1 MTLSHIV
8 VLLVWLDPV
17 ADPRMSPSPPAPPTL
32 PPPGRTSESPR
43 PRPRHPPDP
52 AAVQRAL
59 DRVDGA
65 GLAPA
70 ESGAGGSGNPPRVPR
85 LNDAP
90 PIDVLRA
97 AATALAL
104 AEPDRARSL
113 VQRAR
118 LAPWLP
124 EVRVRVDRRFGR
136 SESLD
141 VSPAPLADAP
151 PVSLDT
157 VDEVR
162 YEARAT
168 WDLSRLVFNPDEL
181 AAHAE
186 ALRMADVRREVESA
200 VIRLYFE
207 RRRLKV
213 EAVTTDGNDVASNLR
228 REARIEELE
237 AELDALTGGALLR
250 AMAGSRGFLP
260 SASPWP

>member
-8 VLLVWLDPV
+8 VLLVWLDAVP
-17 ADPRMSPSPPAPPTL
+17 DPRVSPLLL
-32 PPPGRTSESPR
+32 PPPPLPPPAGRSSESPR
-43 PRPRHPPDP
+43 PHPRHPPDP
-52 AAVQRAL
+52 AALQRA
-59 DRVDGA
+59 
-65 GLAPA
+65 
-70 ESGAGGSGNPPRVPR
+70 

-118 LAPWLP
+118 LAAWLP

-237 AELDALTGGALLR
+237 AELDALTGGAFLR
-250 AMAGSRGFLP
+250 ATAAGRGPLS

>member
-1 MTLSHIV
+1 MTLPHIV
-8 VLLVWLDPV
+8 AWLVVWLVCLDPIV
-17 ADPRMSPSPPAPPTL
+17 DPRIPVPPPPL
-32 PPPGRTSESPR
+32 PPPPRAAGEASR

-52 AAVQRAL
+52 VAL
-59 DRVDGA
+59 QHA
-65 GLAPA
+65 
-70 ESGAGGSGNPPRVPR
+70 
-85 LNDAP
+85 LNDGP

-104 AEPDRARSL
+104 AEPERARSL

-118 LAPWLP
+118 VAAWLP
-124 EVRVRVDRRFGR
+124 EVRFRVDRRFGR

-186 ALRMADVRREVESA
+186 ALRMADVRREVESM

-213 EAVTTDGNDVASNLR
+213 EAVTTDGNDMASNLR

-237 AELDALTGGALLR
+237 AELDALTGGAFLR
-250 AMAGSRGFLP
+250 ATAAVRGVPPPTLP
-260 SASPWP
+260 WR

>member
-1 MTLSHIV
+1 MTISHIV
-8 VLLVWLDPV
+8 VLLVCLDP
-17 ADPRMSPSPPAPPTL
+17 ADPRMPPPPPPPL
-32 PPPGRTSESPR
+32 PPPPR
-43 PRPRHPPDP
+43 SGEPSHPRPRHPPDP
-52 AAVQRAL
+52 IALQRAL
-59 DRVDGA
+59 GDG
-65 GLAPA
+65 
-70 ESGAGGSGNPPRVPR
+70 
-85 LNDAP
+85 P

-118 LAPWLP
+118 LAAWLP
-124 EVRVRVDRRFGR
+124 EVRFRVDRRFGR

-186 ALRMADVRREVESA
+186 ALRMADVRREVESL

-213 EAVTTDGNDVASNLR
+213 EAVTSDGNDVASNLR

-237 AELDALTGGALLR
+237 AELDALTGGAFLR
-250 AMAGSRGFLP
+250 ATAAARGALP

>member
-1 MTLSHIV
+1 SGSMTISHIL
-8 VLLVWLDPV
+8 VLLPLCLDPA
-17 ADPRMSPSPPAPPTL
+17 ADPRLVPPVGPPAG
-32 PPPGRTSESPR
+32 PPPPPRSGESPR
-43 PRPRHPPDP
+43 PRPRHPADP
-52 AAVQRAL
+52 AALQRVL
-59 DRVDGA
+59 T
-65 GLAPA
+65 A
-70 ESGAGGSGNPPRVPR
+70 E
-85 LNDAP
+85 P

-118 LAPWLP
+118 LAAWLP
-124 EVRVRVDRRFGR
+124 EVRFRVDRRFGR

-186 ALRMADVRREVESA
+186 A
-200 VIRLYFE
+200 
-207 RRRLKV
+207 
-213 EAVTTDGNDVASNLR
+213 
-228 REARIEELE
+228 
-237 AELDALTGGALLR
+237 
-250 AMAGSRGFLP
+250 
-260 SASPWP
+260 

>member
-8 VLLVWLDPV
+8 VLLVWLDPTS
-17 ADPRMSPSPPAPPTL
+17 DPRIPVPPLLPPAPGHL
-32 PPPGRTSESPR
+32 SDSPR
-43 PRPRHPPDP
+43 PHPRHPPDP
-52 AAVQRAL
+52 GALQRAL
-59 DRVDGA
+59 GDG
-65 GLAPA
+65 
-70 ESGAGGSGNPPRVPR
+70 
-85 LNDAP
+85 P

-118 LAPWLP
+118 LAAWLP

-237 AELDALTGGALLR
+237 AELDALTGGAFLR
-250 AMAGSRGFLP
+250 ATAAGRGPLP
-260 SASPWP
+260 SAPPWP

>member
-32 PPPGRTSESPR
+32 PPPGRASESPR

-59 DRVDGA
+59 NDG
-65 GLAPA
+65 
-70 ESGAGGSGNPPRVPR
+70 
-85 LNDAP
+85 P

-104 AEPDRARSL
+104 AEPERARSL

-118 LAPWLP
+118 VAAWLP
-124 EVRVRVDRRFGR
+124 EVRFRVDRRFGR

-186 ALRMADVRREVESA
+186 ALRMADVRREVESM

-213 EAVTTDGNDVASNLR
+213 EAVTTDGNDMASNLR

-237 AELDALTGGALLR
+237 AELDALTGGAFLR
-250 AMAGSRGFLP
+250 ATAAVRGVPPPTLP
-260 SASPWP
+260 WR

>member
-52 AAVQRAL
+52 AAVQKA
-59 DRVDGA
+59 
-65 GLAPA
+65 
-70 ESGAGGSGNPPRVPR
+70 

-237 AELDALTGGALLR
+237 AELDALTGGAFLR

>member
-8 VLLVWLDPV
+8 VWLVCLDPV
-17 ADPRMSPSPPAPPTL
+17 AL
-32 PPPGRTSESPR
+32 PPPPPPPPRAAGEAPR

-52 AAVQRAL
+52 VAL
-59 DRVDGA
+59 QHA
-65 GLAPA
+65 
-70 ESGAGGSGNPPRVPR
+70 

-104 AEPDRARSL
+104 AEPERARSL

-118 LAPWLP
+118 AAAWLP

-186 ALRMADVRREVESA
+186 ALRMADVRREVESL

-213 EAVTTDGNDVASNLR
+213 EAVTTDGNNDMASNLR

-237 AELDALTGGALLR
+237 AELDALTGGAFLR
-250 AMAGSRGFLP
+250 ATAAVR
-260 SASPWP
+260 SAPPPTSPWP

>member
-1 MTLSHIV
+1 M
-8 VLLVWLDPV
+8 
-17 ADPRMSPSPPAPPTL
+17 
-32 PPPGRTSESPR
+32 
-43 PRPRHPPDP
+43 
-52 AAVQRAL
+52 
-59 DRVDGA
+59 
-65 GLAPA
+65 
-70 ESGAGGSGNPPRVPR
+70 
-85 LNDAP
+85 NDAP
-90 PIDVLRA
+90 AIEVLRA

-118 LAPWLP
+118 LAAWLP

-151 PVSLDT
+151 PVSLDY

-168 WDLSRLVFNPDEL
+168 WDSVAAGLQPRRAGRPRRGPPDG
-181 AAHAE
+181 
-186 ALRMADVRREVESA
+186 RRPQGGGVGGHPTH
-200 VIRLYFE
+200 FQ

-237 AELDALTGGALLR
+237 AELDALTGGAFLR
-250 AMAGSRGFLP
+250 ATAAGRGPRP
-260 SASPWP
+260 SAPPWP

>member
-1 MTLSHIV
+1 MTISHIV
-8 VLLVWLDPV
+8 VLLVCLDPS
-17 ADPRMSPSPPAPPTL
+17 DPRAAPTLPAPPPL
-32 PPPGRTSESPR
+32 PPPPPRSGEPSHPRT
-43 PRPRHPPDP
+43 RHPPDP
-52 AAVQRAL
+52 AALQRVL
-59 DRVDGA
+59 ST
-65 GLAPA
+65 
-70 ESGAGGSGNPPRVPR
+70 E
-85 LNDAP
+85 P

-97 AATALAL
+97 AATSLAL

-118 LAPWLP
+118 LAAFLP
-124 EVRVRVDRRFGR
+124 EVRFRVDRRFGR

-141 VSPAPLADAP
+141 VSPAPLSDTP

-168 WDLSRLVFNPDEL
+168 WDLSRLIFNPDEL

-186 ALRMADVRREVESA
+186 ALRMADVRREVESM

-237 AELDALTGGALLR
+237 AELDALTGGAFLR
-250 AMAGSRGFLP
+250 AMAGSRAFLP
-260 SASPWP
+260 SASPWR

>member
-8 VLLVWLDPV
+8 VWLVCLDPV
-17 ADPRMSPSPPAPPTL
+17 GLPAPP
-32 PPPGRTSESPR
+32 PPPPRAAGEAPR
-43 PRPRHPPDP
+43 PRPRHPADP
-52 AAVQRAL
+52 VAL
-59 DRVDGA
+59 QHALYDGPPVDM
-65 GLAPA
+65 
-70 ESGAGGSGNPPRVPR
+70 
-85 LNDAP
+85 
-90 PIDVLRA
+90 LRA

-104 AEPDRARSL
+104 AEPERARSL

-118 LAPWLP
+118 VAAWLP

-186 ALRMADVRREVESA
+186 ALRMADVRREVESL

-213 EAVTTDGNDVASNLR
+213 EAATTDGNDMASNLR

-237 AELDALTGGALLR
+237 AELDALTGGAFLR
-250 AMAGSRGFLP
+250 ATAAVRGAP
-260 SASPWP
+260 PPTSPWP

>member
-1 MTLSHIV
+1 MTISHIV
-8 VLLVWLDPV
+8 VLLVCLDQS
-17 ADPRMSPSPPAPPTL
+17 DPRASPTLPALPAPAPP
-32 PPPGRTSESPR
+32 PHSSEPSHA
-43 PRPRHPPDP
+43 RPRHPADP
-52 AAVQRAL
+52 AALQRIL
-59 DRVDGA
+59 N
-65 GLAPA
+65 A
-70 ESGAGGSGNPPRVPR
+70 E
-85 LNDAP
+85 P

-118 LAPWLP
+118 LAAWLP
-124 EVRVRVDRRFGR
+124 EVRFRVDRRFGR

-141 VSPAPLADAP
+141 VSPAPLSDTP

-168 WDLSRLVFNPDEL
+168 WDLSRLIFNPDEL

-186 ALRMADVRREVESA
+186 ALRMADVRREVESV

-213 EAVTTDGNDVASNLR
+213 EAVATDGNDVVSNLR

-237 AELDALTGGALLR
+237 AELDALTGGAFLR
-250 AMAGSRGFLP
+250 MTAAARGALP
-260 SASPWP
+260 PQPPWP

>member
-1 MTLSHIV
+1 MTISHIV
-8 VLLVWLDPV
+8 VLLVCLDPS
-17 ADPRMSPSPPAPPTL
+17 DPRAAPTVLGPPPL
-32 PPPGRTSESPR
+32 PPPPPR
-43 PRPRHPPDP
+43 SGEPSHSRPRHPPD
-52 AAVQRAL
+52 AAALQRVL
-59 DRVDGA
+59 N
-65 GLAPA
+65 A
-70 ESGAGGSGNPPRVPR
+70 E
-85 LNDAP
+85 P

-118 LAPWLP
+118 LAAWLP
-124 EVRVRVDRRFGR
+124 EVRFRVDRRFGR

-141 VSPAPLADAP
+141 VSPAPLSDTP

-168 WDLSRLVFNPDEL
+168 WDLSRLIFNPDEL

-186 ALRMADVRREVESA
+186 ALRMADVRREVESM

-213 EAVTTDGNDVASNLR
+213 EAVTTDGNDVVSNLR

-237 AELDALTGGALLR
+237 AELDALTGGAFLR
-250 AMAGSRGFLP
+250 TTAAARGPLP
-260 SASPWP
+260 PASSWP

>member
-1 MTLSHIV
+1 MMISHILL
-8 VLLVWLDPV
+8 LLVCLEPF
-17 ADPRMSPSPPAPPTL
+17 DPRAAPPVLGPPPL
-32 PPPGRTSESPR
+32 PPPPPR
-43 PRPRHPPDP
+43 SGDPSHFRPRHPPDP
-52 AAVQRAL
+52 AALQRVL
-59 DRVDGA
+59 N
-65 GLAPA
+65 A
-70 ESGAGGSGNPPRVPR
+70 EPP
-85 LNDAP
+85 L
-90 PIDVLRA
+90 DVLRA

-118 LAPWLP
+118 LAAWLP

-141 VSPAPLADAP
+141 VSPAPLSDTP

-168 WDLSRLVFNPDEL
+168 WDLSRLIFNPDEL

-186 ALRMADVRREVESA
+186 ALRMADVRREVESM
-200 VIRLYFE
+200 VIHLYFE

-213 EAVTTDGNDVASNLR
+213 EAVTTDGNDVVSNLR

-237 AELDALTGGALLR
+237 AELDALTGGAFLR
-250 AMAGSRGFLP
+250 TTAAARGSLP
-260 SASPWP
+260 PQPPWP

>member
-8 VLLVWLDPV
+8 VLLVWLDP
-17 ADPRMSPSPPAPPTL
+17 APDPRIPAPPPV
-32 PPPGRTSESPR
+32 PPLASHSSESPR
-43 PRPRHPPDP
+43 PHPRRPPDP
-52 AAVQRAL
+52 AALQRAL
-59 DRVDGA
+59 NDG
-65 GLAPA
+65 
-70 ESGAGGSGNPPRVPR
+70 
-85 LNDAP
+85 P

-118 LAPWLP
+118 LAAWLP

-213 EAVTTDGNDVASNLR
+213 EGVTTDGNDVASNLR

-237 AELDALTGGALLR
+237 AELDALTGGAFLR
-250 AMAGSRGFLP
+250 AMAAGRGPLP
-260 SASPWP
+260 SAPPWP

>member
-8 VLLVWLDPV
+8 MLLVWLDS
-17 ADPRMSPSPPAPPTL
+17 ATDPRVAPSPL
-32 PPPGRTSESPR
+32 PPPPLPPPSRSSEAPR
-43 PRPRHPPDP
+43 PRPRHVPDP
-52 AAVQRAL
+52 AALQRASNE
-59 DRVDGA
+59 G
-65 GLAPA
+65 
-70 ESGAGGSGNPPRVPR
+70 
-85 LNDAP
+85 P

-118 LAPWLP
+118 LAAWLP

-237 AELDALTGGALLR
+237 AELDALTGGAFLR
-250 AMAGSRGFLP
+250 ATAAGRGPLP
-260 SASPWP
+260 SAPPWP

>member
-1 MTLSHIV
+1 MTISHIV
-8 VLLVWLDPV
+8 MLLVCLDPGSE
-17 ADPRMSPSPPAPPTL
+17 PRIAVPPPPTVPPPPPSPRGA
-32 PPPGRTSESPR
+32 GEASR

-52 AAVQRAL
+52 AALQR
-59 DRVDGA
+59 V
-65 GLAPA
+65 
-70 ESGAGGSGNPPRVPR
+70 
-85 LNDAP
+85 LNDEP

-118 LAPWLP
+118 LAAWLP
-124 EVRVRVDRRFGR
+124 EVRFRVDRRFGR

-141 VSPAPLADAP
+141 VSPASLSDTP

-186 ALRMADVRREVESA
+186 ALRMADVRREVESM

-237 AELDALTGGALLR
+237 AELDALTGGAFLR
-250 AMAGSRGFLP
+250 ATAAGRSSLSPAP
-260 SASPWP
+260 SWP

>member
-1 MTLSHIV
+1 MTIAHII
-8 VLLVWLDPV
+8 VLLVCLDPS
-17 ADPRMSPSPPAPPTL
+17 DPRGTPTLPAPPPL
-32 PPPGRTSESPR
+32 PPPPPR
-43 PRPRHPPDP
+43 SGEPSHPRPRHPPD
-52 AAVQRAL
+52 AAAL
-59 DRVDGA
+59 QHA
-65 GLAPA
+65 LNA
-70 ESGAGGSGNPPRVPR
+70 E
-85 LNDAP
+85 P

-118 LAPWLP
+118 LAAWLP
-124 EVRVRVDRRFGR
+124 EVRFRVDRRFGR

-141 VSPAPLADAP
+141 VSPAPLSDTP

-168 WDLSRLVFNPDEL
+168 WDLSRLIFNPDEL

-237 AELDALTGGALLR
+237 AELDALTGGAFLR
-250 AMAGSRGFLP
+250 AMTGSRAFLP

>member
-1 MTLSHIV
+1 MTISHIV
-8 VLLVWLDPV
+8 VLLVCLDPS
-17 ADPRMSPSPPAPPTL
+17 DPRAAPTVL
-32 PPPGRTSESPR
+32 GPPPPPPPPPR
-43 PRPRHPPDP
+43 SGEPSHSRPRHPPDP
-52 AAVQRAL
+52 AALQRL
-59 DRVDGA
+59 
-65 GLAPA
+65 LNA
-70 ESGAGGSGNPPRVPR
+70 E
-85 LNDAP
+85 P

-118 LAPWLP
+118 LAAWLP

-141 VSPAPLADAP
+141 VSPAPLSDTP

-168 WDLSRLVFNPDEL
+168 WDLSRLIFNPDEL

-186 ALRMADVRREVESA
+186 ALRMADVRREVESM

-213 EAVTTDGNDVASNLR
+213 EAVTTDGNDVVSNLR

-237 AELDALTGGALLR
+237 AELDALTGGAFLRTTAAVRGPLL
-250 AMAGSRGFLP
+250 P
-260 SASPWP
+260 QPPWP

>member
-32 PPPGRTSESPR
+32 PPPARTSESPR

-52 AAVQRAL
+52 AAVQKA
-59 DRVDGA
+59 
-65 GLAPA
+65 
-70 ESGAGGSGNPPRVPR
+70 

-237 AELDALTGGALLR
+237 AELDALTGGAFLR

>member
-8 VLLVWLDPV
+8 VLLVWLDAA
-17 ADPRMSPSPPAPPTL
+17 ADPRLPSPPPSPSPPGHSGEP
-32 PPPGRTSESPR
+32 SR
-43 PRPRHPPDP
+43 PHPRHPPDP

-59 DRVDGA
+59 NDG
-65 GLAPA
+65 
-70 ESGAGGSGNPPRVPR
+70 
-85 LNDAP
+85 P

-104 AEPDRARSL
+104 AEPERARSL

-118 LAPWLP
+118 LCSWLP
-124 EVRVRVDRRFGR
+124 EMRIRVDRRFGR

-186 ALRMADVRREVESA
+186 ALRMADVRREVESG

-237 AELDALTGGALLR
+237 AELDALTGGAFMR
-250 AMAGSRGFLP
+250 AMAGSRGSLP

>member
-1 MTLSHIV
+1 MTISHIA
-8 VLLVWLDPV
+8 VLLVCLDPS
-17 ADPRMSPSPPAPPTL
+17 DPRVPPPPPL
-32 PPPGRTSESPR
+32 PPPPPR
-43 PRPRHPPDP
+43 SVEPAHPRPRHPPDP
-52 AAVQRAL
+52 AALQRVL
-59 DRVDGA
+59 N
-65 GLAPA
+65 A
-70 ESGAGGSGNPPRVPR
+70 E
-85 LNDAP
+85 P

-118 LAPWLP
+118 LAAWLP

-141 VSPAPLADAP
+141 VSPAPLSDAP

-157 VDEVR
+157 IDEVR

-168 WDLSRLVFNPDEL
+168 WDLSRLIFNPDEL

-186 ALRMADVRREVESA
+186 ALRMADVRREIESV

-213 EAVTTDGNDVASNLR
+213 EAVTTDGNDVVSNLR

-237 AELDALTGGALLR
+237 AELDALTGGAFLR
-250 AMAGSRGFLP
+250 TTAAARAAVP
-260 SASPWP
+260 PASPWP